1 MIKKIVLFLTIII
14 ILIQELNCLR
24 LKSKKVSISRQKRVP
39 DAQLLISQMSSEFG
53 NSAAQMIICKNRFDC
68 VDFCRKY
75 SSGLLFNKSEM
86 PFASDV
92 MTDAHK
98 LGLQLG
104 RRNDCDK
111 CGLIYA
117 HCDDKYFNSASKLW
131 SPASDNKFTSGK
143 AKNQI

>member
-1 MIKKIVLFLTIII
+1 M
-14 ILIQELNCLR
+14 IQELNCLK
-24 LKSKKVSISRQKRVP
+24 LKSKKISILRQKRVP
-39 DAQLLISQMSSEFG
+39 DAESLISEMNDEFG
-53 NSAAQMIICKNRFDC
+53 NSAAQMITCKNRFDC

-75 SSGLLFNKSEM
+75 SSGLLFNKAETPYS
-86 PFASDV
+86 SDV

-117 HCDDKYFNSASKLW
+117 LCDDKYLKLW